1 MCKIVGL
8 KSLLAQYYEVYQKL
22 NVVSVFDNSI
32 VITGEREFELWI
44 SWKHKTMPTNWVERH
59 LAEIIDYKFRKWIK

>member
-22 NVVSVFDNSI
+22 NVFSVFDNSI

-44 SWKHKTMPTNWVERH
+44 S
-59 LAEIIDYKFRKWIK
+59 

>member
-22 NVVSVFDNSI
+22 NGFSVFDNSI
-32 VITGEREFELWI
+32 LTTREREFELWI
-44 SWKHKTMPTNWVERH
+44 S
-59 LAEIIDYKFRKWIK
+59 L